1 VTDSLA
7 KFVDLFAVALEAIV
21 PASVSVS
28 SEFGNIVFRSVESER
43 FLGVE
48 VVALIIGG
56 DDPLEGVLNAVE
68 MTLSNL
74 QDFVSESTAEPW
86 PGRGPSTREIATPT
100 AMVFGEVIHAG
111 YRTAAGDFGLTLEPL
126 PIP

>member
-1 VTDSLA
+1 MTDGLA

-21 PASVSVS
+21 PAGVSVS
-28 SEFGNIVFRSVESER
+28 SESGNIVFRSLQSER
-43 FLGVE
+43 LLGVE

-56 DDPLEGVLNAVE
+56 DDPPEGVLNAVE

-86 PGRGPSTREIATPT
+86 PRRDHSTREIATPS
-100 AMVFGEVIHAG
+100 AVVLGEVIRAG
-111 YRTAAGDFGLTLEPL
+111 YRTAAGDFSLALEPL